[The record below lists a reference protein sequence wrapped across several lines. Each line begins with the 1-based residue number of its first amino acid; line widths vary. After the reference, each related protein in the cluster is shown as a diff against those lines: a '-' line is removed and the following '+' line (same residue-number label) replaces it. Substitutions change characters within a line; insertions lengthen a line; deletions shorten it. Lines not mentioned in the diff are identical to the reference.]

1 MSEEMFE
8 KNFKDGLENYKSKVS
23 PKVWQNVKT
32 ALPMPWYLALS
43 QNLGWKLYGLATS
56 MAILVMGYNLTQVWD
71 KLQALE
77 NTKKSPIVRATE
89 HTQTIS
95 RIDTL
100 VITKTIYVREQS
112 QRLLPEKYELSRKGR
127 ISENPS
133 LELQQFSQKK
143 DNTVQIQTDQL
154 NVGKSTSNETFN
166 LEKSGNKVSG
176 SLKTNTPIQFEMIN
190 TSESKPTHETK
201 DELII
206 PSKEM
211 LGNSVKEKEIS
222 QIIDSV
228 KHYIDTKTNNVSEN
242 HKLRWRPNL
251 RPRVGLNAEYSNPYS
266 YAFGPTLEVFVSND
280 ISISG
285 GIKAKFLHEMEYESG
300 EEYNFINKT
309 NFETKYVKYLP
320 QDYENIDDIEFNS
333 TKIELPLAVNYY
345 QYLGKNLSI
354 QYSMG
359 GKIDLSV
366 IEDIEVELE
375 KDIAETAFA
384 FSSTKKMNS
393 WSQVSAGV
401 GLQYQ
406 LKRFIFQ
413 LQPSMA
419 FNFYKYESIQK
430 GVNFQLRAGILFD
443 LRSFK

>member
-1 MSEEMFE
+1 
-8 KNFKDGLENYKSKVS
+8 
-23 PKVWQNVKT
+23 
-32 ALPMPWYLALS
+32 
-43 QNLGWKLYGLATS
+43 
-56 MAILVMGYNLTQVWD
+56 
-71 KLQALE
+71 
-77 NTKKSPIVRATE
+77 
-89 HTQTIS
+89 
-95 RIDTL
+95 
-100 VITKTIYVREQS
+100 
-112 QRLLPEKYELSRKGR
+112 
-127 ISENPS
+127 
-133 LELQQFSQKK
+133 
-143 DNTVQIQTDQL
+143 
-154 NVGKSTSNETFN
+154 
-166 LEKSGNKVSG
+166 
-176 SLKTNTPIQFEMIN
+176 
-190 TSESKPTHETK
+190 
-201 DELII
+201 
-206 PSKEM
+206 
-211 LGNSVKEKEIS
+211 
-222 QIIDSV
+222 
-228 KHYIDTKTNNVSEN
+228 
-242 HKLRWRPNL
+242 
-251 RPRVGLNAEYSNPYS
+251 
-266 YAFGPTLEVFVSND
+266 
-280 ISISG
+280 
-285 GIKAKFLHEMEYESG
+285 MEYESG

-309 NFETKYVKYLP
+309 NIETKYVKYLP